1 MNTSVRST
9 AKRVVL
15 LFVLILTFST
25 ASPAQSPAPAPNRGL
40 SPEKTSEPAPTPTPS
55 RICKGNFLENIWCD
69 QKAIWTSPA
78 HLDRDDTRWLLP
90 LGLATAGLIATD
102 RNTAGSLNENRTR
115 LAVSRDIS
123 YAGSIYSTGAI
134 VTAAYLIGRGTSNR
148 RLRETGKLAA
158 EALIDSAIVDSVF
171 KEITQR
177 PRPREDFGRG
187 RFFTGGNSFPS
198 GHSAA
203 AWSVATVFA
212 CQYKDQPVIHYGAYA
227 AASAVGIS
235 RFTVRK
241 HFLSD
246 VLVGGAL
253 GYGIG
258 RYVCRMGKLR
268 NASDTSLPE
277 HKKKKLLPSG
287 VAGRFDRSKRDYGLA
302 LAWNF

>member
-1 MNTSVRST
+1 MNTSLRST
-9 AKRVVL
+9 ANQVVFG
-15 LFVLILTFST
+15 FVLILTFST
-25 ASPAQSPAPAPNRGL
+25 ASPAQSPATAPV
-40 SPEKTSEPAPTPTPS
+40 PESTPQKITAPAPTATPS
-55 RICKGNFLENIWCD
+55 RICKGNFLQNILCD
-69 QKAIWTSPA
+69 QKAIWTSPSR
-78 HLDRDDTRWLLP
+78 LDRDDTRWLLP

-102 RNTAGSLNENRTR
+102 RNTASSLNENRTR

-123 YAGSIYSTGAI
+123 YAGSIYSAGAI
-134 VTAAYLIGRGTSNR
+134 VTAAYLIGRGTSNPH
-148 RLRETGKLAA
+148 LRETGKLAA

-212 CQYKDQPVIHYGAYA
+212 CQYKDEPVIHYGAYA
-227 AASAVGIS
+227 AATAVGIS
-235 RFTVRK
+235 RFTARK

-246 VLVGGAL
+246 VLVGGAM

-268 NASDTSLPE
+268 DVPDNNVPE

-287 VAGRFDRSKRDYGLA
+287 VSGRFDRSKRDYGVA